1 MANKVKVVNNTTGN
15 VGYTVPNLH
24 VRRVFRPQQTLMV
37 TFEELEE
44 GLYEPGIRKLFENGF
59 LTIEN
64 KQDRIDLGLAMVDEK
79 EEIVEDAAAPTHTQ
93 IKAAL
98 KSNKYADL
106 YLLMKDAPS
115 GTLSLVVD
123 YALELEITDTQ
134 KLQLIKDKTGSDITA
149 ILQKRKAINE

>member
-24 VRRVFRPQQTLMV
+24 IRRVFRPQQTLMV
-37 TFEELEE
+37 TFDELEE
-44 GLYEPGIRKLFENGF
+44 GLYEPGIRKLFEVGF
-59 LTIEN
+59 LTIE
-64 KQDRIDLGLAMVDEK
+64 KKEDRIALGLAIVDEK
-79 EEIVEDAAAPTHTQ
+79 EAVIEDVVAPTHEA

-98 KSNKYADL
+98 KNDKYTDF

-123 YALELEITDTQ
+123 YAIELEITDTQ
-134 KLQLIKDKTGSDITA
+134 KLKLIKEKTGSDITA
-149 ILQKRKAINE
+149 ILQRQKTINE